1 MKSIPAAFASIL
13 MITAPCHAQA
23 APGDIPARIAAYDD
37 AVIAI
42 MKAKG
47 GLSARAD
54 RFESVVREYY
64 DIPAMA
70 AIVVGPKWA
79 ATPPEDRAAAVKAL
93 TRHSALTLARSF
105 GTFDGQVFAIDPQI
119 ISRGT
124 RRIVK
129 VTITS
134 SGKKDMVFYQL
145 RDGVQWKIVDVISD
159 GVSQLALQRAD
170 VASTVSSGGAAGLVA
185 RFGKLDAAAR

>member
-1 MKSIPAAFASIL
+1 MKSIAVALAAMLTA
-13 MITAPCHAQA
+13 APCFAQA
-23 APGDIPARIAAYDD
+23 VPGDIAARIAAYDD

-47 GLSARAD
+47 GLPVRAD
-54 RFESVVREYY
+54 RFEAVVREYY

-70 AIVVGPKWA
+70 AIVVGSKWA
-79 ATPPEDRAAAVKAL
+79 ATSAEDRAAAIKAL

-105 GTFDGQVFAIDPQI
+105 GTYDGQVFAIDPQI

-134 SGKKDMVFYQL
+134 SDKKDMVFYQL

-170 VASTVSSGGAAGLVA
+170 VASTVSSGGAAALVA

>member
-1 MKSIPAAFASIL
+1 MKSIAAALAAMLIA
-13 MITAPCHAQA
+13 APCFAQA
-23 APGDIPARIAAYDD
+23 VPADIPARIAAYDD

-42 MKAKG
+42 MKVKG
-47 GLSARAD
+47 GLFARAEC
-54 RFESVVREYY
+54 FEPVVREYY
-64 DIPAMA
+64 DIPSMA
-70 AIVVGPKWA
+70 AIVIGPKWA
-79 ATPPEDRAAAVKAL
+79 ATSPEDRTAAIRAL

-129 VTITS
+129 VTITTP
-134 SGKKDMVFYQL
+134 GKKDLVFYQL
-145 RDGVQWKIVDVISD
+145 RAGATWKIVDVISD

-170 VASTVSSGGAAGLVA
+170 VASTISSGGAAALVA
-185 RFGKLDAAAR
+185 RFNKLDAVPR